1 MESRQP
7 NLYVVAGP
15 NGAGKRLRFAR
26 GLRNL
31 FQIYAPIFD
40 AWLILD
46 NSKSP
51 PEPVAFAVADQRFIL
66 EKELFVE
73 IEREA
78 GRP

>member
-1 MESRQP
+1 M
-7 NLYVVAGP
+7 
-15 NGAGKRLRFAR
+15 K
-26 GLRNL
+26 
-31 FQIYAPIFD
+31 
-40 AWLILD
+40 
-46 NSKSP
+46 P